1 MPKKLDIPQE
11 NELTPEEIHEI
22 PPPQAKPK
30 RQISDAQREHLNNI
44 RAKALQKKAEMKEE
58 TLKAKLAKTIEKKE
72 LVKRYD
78 EYERSQTSE
87 RSHSRAQA
95 SEQEKEEVKKE
106 VVKPKKEKK
115 IVYKLADS
123 SSSSSEEEEEV
134 VYVKKIKDK
143 NKKQI
148 HYKKEDEDILALE
161 GSPARRENTRVRES
175 LDSTLYKS
183 SQEILHKRAIEERV
197 KANLIRWNNAMM
209 PQEY

>member
-1 MPKKLDIPQE
+1 MPKKNSIDIPQDKILIAE
-11 NELTPEEIHEI
+11 EELTPEETL
-22 PPPQAKPK
+22 PQVVTKPK

-44 RAKALQKKAEMKEE
+44 RAKALEKKAEMKEE

-72 LVKRYD
+72 LVKKYD
-78 EYERSQTSE
+78 EYT
-87 RSHSRAQA
+87 
-95 SEQEKEEVKKE
+95 QEKEKEQQVKKDI
-106 VVKPKKEKK
+106 VKPKKEKK

-123 SSSSSEEEEEV
+123 SSSSSSDDEDEKV

-143 NKKQI
+143 SKKQI
-148 HYKKEDEDILALE
+148 YHKQ
-161 GSPARRENTRVRES
+161 ENNDRHNDS

-197 KANLIRWNNAMM
+197 RANLIRWNNAMM

>member
-1 MPKKLDIPQE
+1 MPKKNSIDIPQDKILIAE
-11 NELTPEEIHEI
+11 EELTPEETQ
-22 PPPQAKPK
+22 PVQATLTKPK

-44 RAKALQKKAEMKEE
+44 RSKALEKKAEMKEE

-72 LVKRYD
+72 LVKKYD
-78 EYERSQTSE
+78 EYTQEK
-87 RSHSRAQA
+87 
-95 SEQEKEEVKKE
+95 EKEEVKKDI
-106 VVKPKKEKK
+106 VKPKKEKK

-123 SSSSSEEEEEV
+123 SSSSSSDDEDEKV

-143 NKKQI
+143 SKKQI
-148 HYKKEDEDILALE
+148 YHKQ
-161 GSPARRENTRVRES
+161 ENTDS
-175 LDSTLYKS
+175 LDSSLYKS

>member
-1 MPKKLDIPQE
+1 MPKKNSIDIPQDKILIAE
-11 NELTPEEIHEI
+11 EELTPEETL
-22 PPPQAKPK
+22 PQVVTKPK

-44 RAKALQKKAEMKEE
+44 RAKALEKKAEMKEE

-72 LVKRYD
+72 LVKKYD
-78 EYERSQTSE
+78 EYTQEK
-87 RSHSRAQA
+87 
-95 SEQEKEEVKKE
+95 EKEEVKKDI
-106 VVKPKKEKK
+106 VKPAKKEKK

-123 SSSSSEEEEEV
+123 SSSSSSDDEDEKV

-143 NKKQI
+143 SKKQI
-148 HYKKEDEDILALE
+148 YHKQ
-161 GSPARRENTRVRES
+161 ENNDRHNDS

>member
-1 MPKKLDIPQE
+1 MPKKNSLDIPQE
-11 NELTPEEIHEI
+11 KILMQDEAPEETQ
-22 PPPQAKPK
+22 PLQAPLIKPK

-44 RAKALQKKAEMKEE
+44 RAKALEKKSEMKEE

-72 LVKRYD
+72 LVKKYD
-78 EYERSQTSE
+78 EYT
-87 RSHSRAQA
+87 
-95 SEQEKEEVKKE
+95 QEKEKEIVKHKEEVKQ
-106 VVKPKKEKK
+106 KKEKK

-123 SSSSSEEEEEV
+123 SSSSSEDEEEKV

-143 NKKQI
+143 SKKQI
-148 HYKKEDEDILALE
+148 YHK
-161 GSPARRENTRVRES
+161 PENNET

>member
-1 MPKKLDIPQE
+1 MPKKNSIDIPQDKILIAE
-11 NELTPEEIHEI
+11 EELTPEETL
-22 PPPQAKPK
+22 PQVVTKPK

-44 RAKALQKKAEMKEE
+44 RAKALEKKAEMKEE

-72 LVKRYD
+72 LVKKYD
-78 EYERSQTSE
+78 EYTQEK
-87 RSHSRAQA
+87 
-95 SEQEKEEVKKE
+95 EKEEVKKDI
-106 VVKPKKEKK
+106 VKPKKEKK

-123 SSSSSEEEEEV
+123 SSSSSSDDEDEKV

-143 NKKQI
+143 SKKQI
-148 HYKKEDEDILALE
+148 YHKQ
-161 GSPARRENTRVRES
+161 ENNDRHNDS

-197 KANLIRWNNAMM
+197 RANLIKWNNAMM

>member
-11 NELTPEEIHEI
+11 EVSIENEEEA
-22 PPPQAKPK
+22 PPPQAILAKPK
-30 RQISDAQREHLNNI
+30 RQISDAQRKHLNNI

-72 LVKRYD
+72 LVKKYD
-78 EYERSQTSE
+78 EYE
-87 RSHSRAQA
+87 
-95 SEQEKEEVKKE
+95 EEVKKE

-123 SSSSSEEEEEV
+123 SSSSSEEEEV

-148 HYKKEDEDILALE
+148 HYKKEDE
-161 GSPARRENTRVRES
+161 NT

>member
-1 MPKKLDIPQE
+1 MPKKNSIINNTPPQE
-11 NELTPEEIHEI
+11 KILIEDEETQPQQPELT
-22 PPPQAKPK
+22 KPK

-44 RAKALQKKAEMKEE
+44 RSKALEKKAEMKEE

-72 LVKRYD
+72 LVKKYD
-78 EYERSQTSE
+78 EY
-87 RSHSRAQA
+87 A
-95 SEQEKEEVKKE
+95 EKEKE
-106 VVKPKKEKK
+106 ITKPPEKIETPKSKKEKK
-115 IVYKLADS
+115 IVYKLAES
-123 SSSSSEEEEEV
+123 SSSSSSDDEDEKV

-148 HYKKEDEDILALE
+148 YHKQENND
-161 GSPARRENTRVRES
+161 REYRQNES

-197 KANLIRWNNAMM
+197 RANLIRWNNAMM

>member
-1 MPKKLDIPQE
+1 MPKKNSIINNTPPQE
-11 NELTPEEIHEI
+11 KILIEDEETQPQQPELT
-22 PPPQAKPK
+22 KPK

-44 RAKALQKKAEMKEE
+44 RSKALEKKAEMKEE

-72 LVKRYD
+72 LVKKYD
-78 EYERSQTSE
+78 EYT
-87 RSHSRAQA
+87 
-95 SEQEKEEVKKE
+95 QEKEKEQVKKDI
-106 VVKPKKEKK
+106 VKPKKEKK

-123 SSSSSEEEEEV
+123 SSSSSSDDEDEKV

-143 NKKQI
+143 SKKQI
-148 HYKKEDEDILALE
+148 YHKQ
-161 GSPARRENTRVRES
+161 ENNDRHNDS